1 MTSRTHRTR
10 NIALLCAAC
19 TGVCLLLYGTG
30 FVSLLK
36 LELGLNDLL
45 LHSGRETGV
54 DPRLVFVGIDQP
66 TYVETVSTE
75 EIAQSPELALLTNGF
90 PWSRAVWAATID
102 RLASAGAKVIMIDL
116 VFAAPGSGDEQF
128 RAALDRYSSNVVI
141 GANFLSTIIGKGTN
155 ETTLLPSDSV
165 LNATDPTRIWG
176 DPRVGYVNV
185 ETDIDNVV
193 RRATFRKVGQ
203 FGLPPNAEI
212 RSLSARALEKFGSGD
227 LVPND
232 QKAHLFRYSA
242 RPGKGYRL
250 IPLYEIFLPAYWT
263 NNFRAGEFFKDKIV
277 IVGPAANILHDEHR
291 TPYPNAAMLGP
302 EIHLNI
308 IAAALK
314 REFLR
319 EPSFRANLGLILA
332 MGALALAAALAIRGP
347 VRRLVVAMLASLVF
361 LAVCWGT
368 FNYANFVL
376 LGVTPILALTTSTL
390 CGFTYDFVLLRIE
403 KNRTRRALERYVSKD
418 VVHEVL
424 DNPETYLN
432 SLGGVRKPVTILFS
446 DVRGFT
452 TMTEASDE
460 GRLVSQVNEYFNE
473 MVRIVFS
480 EHGSLDKF
488 IGDAVMALWGSIT
501 SRGIERDA
509 QHAVAAALAMRKAL
523 ARLNVNW
530 TQRGL
535 KPWSF
540 GIGVNHGMPIVG
552 NIGSE
557 QKMEV
562 SVIGDAVN
570 LASRL
575 EGLTKEYKL
584 DLLLGESMV
593 PLVHRRFAL
602 RTVDSVQVK
611 GKTKPV
617 RVFTVVADKEAGEQ
631 PPPWL
636 ARYEQ
641 GIELYRHRQ
650 FNEAHDAFAECLR
663 AQPDDYI
670 SDLYLNRCKDLIVNP
685 PGADWD
691 TVFVMKSK

>member
-1 MTSRTHRTR
+1 MTPRAHRTR
-10 NIALLCAAC
+10 NIALFCALC
-19 TGVCLLLYGTG
+19 TGVCLFFYGKGFDPLLE
-30 FVSLLK
+30 S
-36 LELGLNDLL
+36 ELDLNDVL
-45 LHSGRETGV
+45 LHSGRQIGP
-54 DPRLVFVGIDQP
+54 DPRLVFLGIDQP
-66 TYVETVSTE
+66 TYLDKVSAE
-75 EIAQSPELALLTNGF
+75 EASQLPLLAKLTNSF
-90 PWSRAVWAATID
+90 PWSRDVWAAAVE
-102 RLASAGAKVIMIDL
+102 RLAAAGAKVILIDL
-116 VFAAPGSGDEQF
+116 IFAAPGPGDEQL

-141 GANFLSTIIGKGTN
+141 GANLLSTITEDGTN
-155 ETTLLPSDSV
+155 ETTLLPSESV
-165 LNATDPTRIWG
+165 LNAPDVSQIWS
-176 DPRVGYVNV
+176 DPRVGFVNFQ
-185 ETDIDNVV
+185 TDIDHLV
-193 RRATFRKVGQ
+193 RRATFRVVGRY
-203 FGLPPNAEI
+203 GLPPKGEM
-212 RSLSARALEKFGSGD
+212 RSLAARALEKFGATN
-227 LVPND
+227 LIPND
-232 QKAHLFRYSA
+232 EEAHLFRYSA
-242 RPGKGYRL
+242 PPGKGYKL
-250 IPLYEIFLPAYWT
+250 ISFYEIFLPGHWT
-263 NNFRAGEFFKDKIV
+263 NNFRNGEVFRDKIV
-277 IVGPAANILHDEHR
+277 IIGPAANIFHDEHQ
-291 TPYPNAAMLGP
+291 TPYREFAMLGP
-302 EIHLNI
+302 EIHLNVI
-308 IAAALK
+308 GAAL
-314 REFLR
+314 RGEFLG
-319 EPSFRANLGLILA
+319 ESSFRLNLGLIAMMGFLA
-332 MGALALAAALAIRGP
+332 FGFALLIKGP
-347 VRRLVVAMLASLVF
+347 IRRLFVVVVASAAYLGL
-361 LAVCWGT
+361 CWVT

-376 LGVTPILALTTSTL
+376 LAVTPFVALGSSTL
-390 CGFTYDFVLLRIE
+390 CCFTYDFVLLRIE

-418 VVHEVL
+418 VVREVL

-432 SLGGVRKPVTILFS
+432 TLGGVRKPVTILFS

-523 ARLNVNW
+523 ARLNVHW

-535 KPWSF
+535 ESWSF

-593 PLVHRRFAL
+593 PLVHRRFVL

-631 PPPWL
+631 PPAWL

-663 AQPDDYI
+663 AQPDDFL
-670 SDLYLNRCKDLIVNP
+670 SELYLQRCKDLIAHP